1 MFSGAIDK
9 LYGIDFNRV
18 ARGGKGNPIIYEFPI
33 TTKLFANEKD
43 MITEMAELQNDDF
56 VKNIRP
62 FVAVLNK
69 QDYEFKLK

>member
-1 MFSGAIDK
+1 MFSRTINK

-18 ARGGKGNPIIYEFPI
+18 ARGGKGNPIIYEFPA
-33 TTKLFANEKD
+33 TTKLFTNEKD
-43 MITEMAELQNDDF
+43 MIIEMAELQNDDF

>member
-1 MFSGAIDK
+1 MFNGTIDK

-18 ARGGKGNPIIYEFPI
+18 ARAGKGNPIIYEFPI
-33 TTKLFANEKD
+33 TTKLFTNEKD

-69 QDYEFKLK
+69 QDYELKLK

>member
-9 LYGIDFNRV
+9 LYGVDFNRV

-33 TTKLFANEKD
+33 TTKLFTNEKD
-43 MITEMAELQNDDF
+43 MISKIAELQNDDF

-69 QDYEFKLK
+69 QDYELKLK

>member
-1 MFSGAIDK
+1 MFSGTIDK

-33 TTKLFANEKD
+33 TTKLFTNEKD